1 MTAKQFYTEYW
12 KPILLT
18 IVPTI
23 IIVSASTF
31 VSVKVA
37 LAVQNE
43 KIGTNCNN
51 IKKIEFH
58 NQLYDNSV
66 LRLQRDCAYI
76 KGVLGLHDLAANE

>member
-1 MTAKQFYTEYW
+1 MTTKQFYTEYW

-23 IIVSASTF
+23 IIMSVSTF

-43 KIGTNCNN
+43 KINNNCTN
-51 IKKIEFH
+51 IEKLEFH
-58 NQLYDNSV
+58 NQIYDNSV

-76 KGVLGLHDLAANE
+76 KGVLGLNDLIADE